1 MAKVVHDN
9 LNAGGGSE
17 RLAVATIQAL
27 NELGF
32 MVDVETCTPL
42 EIKNLNKFLGPL
54 DLTIR
59 QLKKLDILSLLRS
72 KQAKI
77 DSDDGDNYDLVINT
91 HGDLLPYFYQDY
103 TNNPTGMNTFLTEHK
118 TVNKKGTL
126 MVTYCHYPLVPYLVE
141 NGDYKRFLYKYIKIS
156 NDPRT
161 SLDSFSHYSVIDK
174 LLSNGCLLYD
184 LMMRNTVVLTNSE
197 FSKRAIKQ
205 LYNND
210 VQPIILSPPVDVKA
224 FRNVALCTKEGQRE
238 DTILVVSRFSP
249 DKKVENAIRI
259 AKVLSDRKTTDY
271 KMIIIGSI
279 CNAHDD
285 DYLLFLKNM
294 IHHYDL
300 HEYIKLEIGPSF
312 DKLVHLMSKSKIY
325 LHPLAGEPFGIS
337 VAEAMAAGLIPVVPC
352 LGGNSEFVP
361 QRYHY
366 RTLEEAA
373 TLIEDALQSRPVDNQ
388 FRTRLSNL
396 TLRFSIENYKYGL
409 KKIISTLITKPKQT
423 PLLGS
428 Q

>member
-1 MAKVVHDN
+1 LIAKVVHDN

-42 EIKNLNKFLGPL
+42 GIKNLNKFLGPL

-91 HGDLLPYFYQDY
+91 HGDLLPYFYQDN
-103 TNNPTGMNTFLTEHK
+103 TNNPTGLNTFLTDHK
-118 TVNKKGTL
+118 TVNKKGAL

-141 NGDYKRFLYKYIKIS
+141 NGDYKRFLCKYIKIS
-156 NDPRT
+156 NEPRT
-161 SLDSFSHYSVIDK
+161 SLDSFSHYSIIDK
-174 LLSNGCLLYD
+174 LPSNACSLYD

-205 LYNND
+205 LYKND
-210 VQPIILSPPVDVKA
+210 VQPMILSPPVDVEA
-224 FRNVALCTKEGQRE
+224 FRNIALCTKEGQRE
-238 DTILVVSRFSP
+238 DTILVISRFSP
-249 DKKVENAIRI
+249 DKKVENAIKV
-259 AKVLSDRKTTDY
+259 AKVLSDRKNTSY
-271 KMIIIGSI
+271 KMIIIGNI

-300 HEYIKLEIGPSF
+300 HKYVKLEIGPSF
-312 DKLVHLMSKSKIY
+312 DKLVHLMGKSKIY

-352 LGGNSEFVP
+352 VGGNSEFVP

-373 TLIEDALQSRPVDNQ
+373 EIIEDVLQLLPVDNQ
-388 FRTRLSNL
+388 LRTSLSNL

-409 KKIISTLITKPKQT
+409 KKIISTLITKPKQI
-423 PLLGS
+423 PLLD
-428 Q
+428 

>member
-54 DLTIR
+54 DIAIR
-59 QLKKLDILSLLRS
+59 QVKKLDILSLLRS

-77 DSDDGDNYDLVINT
+77 NSDDGDNYDLVINT
-91 HGDLLPYFYQDY
+91 HGDLLPYFYQNY
-103 TNNPTGMNTFLTEHK
+103 TNNPTGLNTFLTDDK
-118 TVNKKGTL
+118 AVNKKGTL

-141 NGDYKRFLYKYIKIS
+141 NGEYKRFLCKYIKI
-156 NDPRT
+156 NNEPRT
-161 SLDSFSHYSVIDK
+161 YLDSFSRYSIIDK
-174 LLSNGCLLYD
+174 LFSNACSLYH
-184 LMMRNTVVLTNSE
+184 LMMRNTIVLTNSE

-205 LYNND
+205 LYNNE
-210 VQPIILSPPVDVKA
+210 VQPLILSPPVDVEA
-224 FRNVALCTKEGQRE
+224 FRDVALYTKEGQRE

-259 AKVLSDRKTTDY
+259 AKVLSNRKNTDY

-279 CNAHDD
+279 CNAHDN

-294 IHHYDL
+294 IHNYDL
-300 HEYIKLEIGPSF
+300 NENVKLEIDASF
-312 DKLVHLMSKSKIY
+312 DKLVHLMGKSKIY
-325 LHPLAGEPFGIS
+325 LHPLAGEPFGMS
-337 VAEAMAAGLIPVVPC
+337 VAEAMAAGLIPVVPYV
-352 LGGNSEFVP
+352 GGNSEFVP
-361 QRYHY
+361 QRYQY

-373 TLIEDALQSRPVDNQ
+373 TLIEDALLLRPVDNQ

-409 KKIISTLITKPKQT
+409 EKIISTLITKPKQI
-423 PLLGS
+423 PLLD
-428 Q
+428 

>member
-32 MVDVETCTPL
+32 IVDVETCTPL
-42 EIKNLNKFLGPL
+42 EIKNLKKFLGPL

-59 QLKKLDILSLLRS
+59 QLKKLDILSLLGS

-77 DSDDGDNYDLVINT
+77 DSDEGDDYDLVINT

-103 TNNPTGMNTFLTEHK
+103 TNNATGLKSFLTDHK

-126 MVTYCHYPLVPYLVE
+126 MVTYCHYPLIPYLVE
-141 NGDYKRFLYKYIKIS
+141 NGDYRRFLCKYIKIS
-156 NDPRT
+156 NESGA
-161 SLDSFSHYSVIDK
+161 SLDSSSHYSVIDK
-174 LLSNGCLLYD
+174 LLSNAGLLYD
-184 LMMRNTVVLTNSE
+184 LMMRKTVVLTNSE

-205 LYNND
+205 LYKNE
-210 VQPIILSPPVDVKA
+210 VRPVVLSPPVDVEA
-224 FRNVALCTKEGQRE
+224 FRNIALCTKEGQRE

-259 AKVLSDRKTTDY
+259 AKVLSDRKNTNY
-271 KMIIIGSI
+271 KMIIIGNI
-279 CNAHDD
+279 CNAQDD

-300 HEYIKLEIGPSF
+300 HEYVKLEIGPSF

-352 LGGNSEFVP
+352 VGGNSEFVP

-373 TLIEDALQSRPVDNQ
+373 TLIEDALMLPPIDNQ

-409 KKIISTLITKPKQT
+409 KKIISTLVTKPKQI
-423 PLLGS
+423 PLLG
-428 Q
+428 

>member
-1 MAKVVHDN
+1 LIAKVVHDN

-59 QLKKLDILSLLRS
+59 QLKKLDILSLLKS

-91 HGDLLPYFYQDY
+91 HGDLLPYFYQDH
-103 TNNPTGMNTFLTEHK
+103 TNNPTGLNTFLTDHK
-118 TVNKKGTL
+118 TVNKKGAL

-141 NGDYKRFLYKYIKIS
+141 NGDYKRFLCKYIKIS
-156 NDPRT
+156 NEPRT
-161 SLDSFSHYSVIDK
+161 SLDSSSHYSIIDK
-174 LLSNGCLLYD
+174 LPSNACSLYD
-184 LMMRNTVVLTNSE
+184 LMMRNTLVLTNSE

-205 LYNND
+205 LYKND
-210 VQPIILSPPVDVKA
+210 VQPMILSPPVDVEA
-224 FRNVALCTKEGQRE
+224 FRNIALCTKEGQRE
-238 DTILVVSRFSP
+238 DIILVVSRFSP
-249 DKKVENAIRI
+249 DKKVENAIKV
-259 AKVLSDRKTTDY
+259 AKVLSDRKNTSY
-271 KMIIIGSI
+271 KMIIIGNI

-285 DYLLFLKNM
+285 DYLLFLRNM

-300 HEYIKLEIGPSF
+300 HKYVKLEIGPSF

-352 LGGNSEFVP
+352 VGGNSEFVP

-373 TLIEDALQSRPVDNQ
+373 EIIEDVLQLLPVDNQ
-388 FRTRLSNL
+388 LRTSLSNL

-409 KKIISTLITKPKQT
+409 KKIISTLITKPKQI
-423 PLLGS
+423 PLLD
-428 Q
+428 

>member
-17 RLAVATIQAL
+17 RLAIATIQAL

-32 MVDVETCTPL
+32 VVDVETCTPL

-72 KQAKI
+72 TQVKI

-103 TNNPTGMNTFLTEHK
+103 TKNPTGLNTFLTDHK
-118 TVNKKGTL
+118 TVNKKGAL

-141 NGDYKRFLYKYIKIS
+141 NGDYKRFLAKYIKIR
-156 NDPRT
+156 NEPRT
-161 SLDSFSHYSVIDK
+161 SLDSSSDYSIIDK
-174 LLSNGCLLYD
+174 LLSNTCSLYG
-184 LMMRNTVVLTNSE
+184 LMMRNTLVLTNSE

-210 VQPIILSPPVDVKA
+210 VQPMILSPPVDVEA
-224 FRNVALCTKEGQRE
+224 FRNIALCTKEGQRE

-249 DKKVENAIRI
+249 DKKVENAIRV
-259 AKVLSDRKTTDY
+259 AKVLSDRKNTSY
-271 KMIIIGSI
+271 KMIIIGNI
-279 CNAHDD
+279 CNAQDD

-300 HEYIKLEIGPSF
+300 HEYVKLEISPSF

-325 LHPLAGEPFGIS
+325 FHPFAGEPFGIS

-352 LGGNSEFVP
+352 VGGNSEFVP

-366 RTLEEAA
+366 RTLEEAG
-373 TLIEDALQSRPVDNQ
+373 TLIEDVLQLRPVDNQ

-409 KKIISTLITKPKQT
+409 KKIISSLITKPKQI
-423 PLLGS
+423 PLLG
-428 Q
+428 